1 MNDNIKN
8 SDPDELEKIAKKIA
22 VYSDQL
28 KKDMK
33 KLTSTHQGI
42 RKDWSGKQYDDFT
55 KVIEYTSSVI
65 CKQADKLE
73 DISKDVFKDAQEL
86 RKARAIKTGLSDV

>member
-1 MNDNIKN
+1 MNDKIKN
-8 SDPDELEKIAKKIA
+8 SHPDELEKIAKKIS

-28 KKDMK
+28 KKDMR
-33 KLTSTHQGI
+33 KLSSTHQAM

-55 KVIEYTSSVI
+55 KVIEYTNSVI

-73 DISKDVFKDAQEL
+73 DISKDVFRDAKEL
-86 RKARAIKTGLSDV
+86 RKSLAMKTGLNDV